1 MVDPQ
6 PYEVEDFVSSLLR
19 KKWTCM
25 FFMSGENH
33 NWMEAAMETDL
44 GSLDEVDLSDIG
56 IVVMFDKLST
66 GEAELYYLEWDI
78 LTESNTRV
86 MKEGYPAARNMGASE
101 TLLDLLNYATE
112 NCDADNYMLTI
123 CGHGASFLGVAHDHN
138 PRDRLIIPEISESLE
153 RAELNLEL
161 IILDA
166 CSMASVEVGLQIK
179 DNVHYMAASEDNESS
194 THWVSNIMSELVSDP
209 EIGAMDM
216 SMRVVEVYE
225 QTHRSEQDYTFSAIN
240 LSKLDEVLAS
250 MDRLSEIYDLVE
262 PIDPL
267 SFEYYDQLVDI
278 LIEARRDVR
287 EYFHGNM
294 VDIYDF
300 ADTFE
305 NLLRESDIDSV
316 LIRDHAFGILT
327 SIKEAIEYPILDMES
342 LGTVMMSRSGSRR
355 RRSHG
360 LDIYFPRNADWL
372 TDAYALERN
381 PVRQAAPHWTE
392 LIISC
397 ARNEHWALFLPGT

>member
-1 MVDPQ
+1 MVEPH

-33 NWMEAAMETDL
+33 RWMEDAMETDL
-44 GSLDEVDLSDIG
+44 RSLDGVDLTDIG

-66 GEAELYYLEWDI
+66 GEAELYYLDWDP

-86 MKEGYPAARNMGASE
+86 MKEGFPVHRNMGESE
-101 TLLDLLNYATE
+101 TLLELINYSLEHSEADKYLLA
-112 NCDADNYMLTI
+112 I
-123 CGHGASFLGVAHDHN
+123 CGHGASFMGVAHDHN
-138 PRDRLIIPEISESLE
+138 PRDRLIIPEIAEALES
-153 RAELNLEL
+153 ADINIDL
-161 IILDA
+161 ILFDA
-166 CSMASVEVGLQIK
+166 CSMASLEVGLMIK
-179 DNVHYMAASEDNESS
+179 DYVDYMAASEDAESGS
-194 THWVSNIMSELVSDP
+194 PWVSNIMSELVNDP
-209 EIGAMDM
+209 DIGAMDM

-225 QTHRSEQDYTFSAIN
+225 RTHRNSGDYTFSAIN

-262 PIDPL
+262 PADPL

-305 NLLRESDIDSV
+305 NLLRESDIDSD
-316 LIRDHAFGILT
+316 LIIDHGMEILT
-327 SIKEAIEYPILDMES
+327 SIKENIKYPIPDMES
-342 LGTVMMSRSGSRR
+342 LGTVMMSRSGTQR

-360 LDIYFPRNADWL
+360 LDIYFPRNADWI

-381 PVRQAAPHWTE
+381 PVHQAAPHWTD
-392 LIISC
+392 LVINC
-397 ARNEHWALFLPGT
+397 ARNDHWALFLSNG